1 MDCLI
6 DNDFMK
12 RVLKCKI
19 VTECMLLN
27 SITPKVFT
35 VASADILPHSLLHLT
50 LKKVVLLAK
59 SYLAV
64 ERTMFILYYFKCFSR
79 IVRNLNTS
87 MLNSFGLKLKK
98 KKKKLFVSQSSTS
111 LHFCCNNCFFLPLLR
126 LLSF

>member
-1 MDCLI
+1 MDCLT
-6 DNDFMK
+6 DNDYMK

-27 SITPKVFT
+27 SIKPKVFT
-35 VASADILPHSLLHLT
+35 VSSADILPHSLLHLT

-64 ERTMFILYYFKCFSR
+64 ERTMFITSSVFPAR
-79 IVRNLNTS
+79 IVRNLNTN

-98 KKKKLFVSQSSTS
+98 TKKTICIAIIYVA
-111 LHFCCNNCFFLPLLR
+111 PLL
-126 LLSF
+126 LK